1 LLAELQRAVAVTV
14 RRDVPAELVTTFAV
28 GGPLEA
34 LVTLSSVEEV
44 AAVCRV
50 LGQHSCG
57 GRIIGNGSNILVGDG
72 GVTGITTKL
81 SGALRTVAEV
91 RDGEFDVGAAAS
103 LMSLA
108 RRVSGDGFSGLE
120 FAAGIPATIGGA
132 IFMNAGAH
140 GSEICERIV
149 HVDAVMSD
157 GSIERFDVRDL
168 PWRYRHS
175 GLPAGCFVTS
185 VRLRVVPGDKA
196 RISALCAHN
205 LDERRKRQP
214 LSLPSAGSVFKNPSP
229 DQPAGR
235 LLEEAGMRGERVGGA
250 QVSELHANWIVNP
263 DKSASASDVLSLIA
277 LCQARVKARS
287 GIDLVPEV
295 RMWL

>member
-1 LLAELQRAVAVTV
+1 
-14 RRDVPAELVTTFAV
+14 
-28 GGPLEA
+28 
-34 LVTLSSVEEV
+34 
-44 AAVCRV
+44 
-50 LGQHSCG
+50 
-57 GRIIGNGSNILVGDG
+57 
-72 GVTGITTKL
+72 
-81 SGALRTVAEV
+81 
-91 RDGEFDVGAAAS
+91 
-103 LMSLA
+103 MSLA